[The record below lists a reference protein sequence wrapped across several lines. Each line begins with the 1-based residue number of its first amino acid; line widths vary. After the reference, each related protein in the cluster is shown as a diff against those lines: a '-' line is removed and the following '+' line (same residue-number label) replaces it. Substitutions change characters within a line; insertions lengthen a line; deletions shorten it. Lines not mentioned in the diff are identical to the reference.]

1 MQDGLPPREES
12 PAPTRIRWR
21 IIALLLAISV
31 VTYIDR
37 VNISVTARQM
47 MPALGLTEVQM
58 GQAFSAFFLGYAL
71 FQVPGGLLGDRFG
84 PKRILLLAIL
94 WWSLFTACTALVGTL
109 PLAGYVGIGGALLA
123 VRFLIGA
130 GESMALPNFNRTV
143 ANWLAPHERG
153 LGIGLAISGIG
164 IGSAVTPPVTAWIMV
179 NYGWQMA
186 FYVSALLGL
195 VVAAVWYRYA
205 TDRPDQHP
213 AINAGEL
220 SIIKGTPSF
229 ERAEDDGPSGSVW
242 LILKEPT
249 TIWLC
254 VSYACFGYG
263 TNIFM
268 SWFYL
273 YLVNVRGFTE
283 IGGAW
288 LASVPFLAMALSCPI
303 GGWLSDALT
312 ARHGT
317 RWGRGV
323 VGAAGMTLAAGTMTV
338 GAVSTEAYL
347 AVLFLSISA
356 GCLYFAIGAFW
367 SATVDISKR
376 HAATLSGL
384 MNTGANLGGV
394 VAATLTPWI
403 AVRLGWP
410 SALVVA
416 ALITLAGASMW
427 IKIKPGHDVRRA
439 G

>member
-1 MQDGLPPREES
+1 MRSLHSTAR

-21 IIALLLAISV
+21 IIGMLLAISV

-47 MPALGLTEVQM
+47 MPALDLTEVQM

-71 FQVPGGLLGDRFG
+71 FQVPGGWLGDRFG

-94 WWSLFTACTALVGTL
+94 WWSIFTACTAIAGTL
-109 PLAGYVGIGGALLA
+109 PLVRWIGVLGSLLMI
-123 VRFLIGA
+123 RFLIGA

-143 ANWLAPHERG
+143 ANWSAPHERG

-179 NYGWQMA
+179 NYGWQTA
-186 FYVSALLGL
+186 FYVSAALGL
-195 VVAAVWYRYA
+195 FVAAVWYVYA
-205 TDRPDQHP
+205 ADRPNQHP
-213 AINAGEL
+213 AVNAAEL
-220 SIIKGTPSF
+220 SIIQGDPAG
-229 ERAEDDGPSGSVW
+229 EEEGEDQRTVSLW
-242 LILKEPT
+242 AIIKYPT

-254 VSYACFGYG
+254 LSYACLGYG
-263 TNIFM
+263 GNIFM

-273 YLVNVRGFTE
+273 YLVNVRGFGE

-288 LASVPFLAMALSCPI
+288 LASVPFVAMAVSCPV

-312 ARHGT
+312 ARHGS

-323 VGAAGMTLAAGTMTV
+323 VGASGMTMGAATMTI
-338 GAVSTEAYL
+338 GALSASAVP
-347 AVLFLSISA
+347 AVLFLSLSA

-367 SATVDISKR
+367 TATVDISKR
-376 HAATLSGL
+376 HAGTLSGL

-410 SALVVA
+410 SAFVGA

-427 IKIKPGHDVRRA
+427 VKIKPGMTI
-439 G
+439 